1 MNVISRVFKE
11 GLIDRN
17 IGCSD
22 IHIGLWRLNFLV
34 LEWLDHSSRWFPTL
48 DPVMRATLGYVLS
61 VQVQFVIDLVLTE
74 RLVDFWPFL
83 VDLGVVNILM
93 CIETDV

>member
-22 IHIGLWRLNFLV
+22 IHIGLRRLDFLV
-34 LEWLDHSSRWFPTL
+34 LKWLDHSSWGLPAL
-48 DPVMRATLGYVLS
+48 DSVMRSTLGNVLS
-61 VQVQFVIDLVLTE
+61 IQVQFVIDLVLSE
-74 RLVDFWPFL
+74 RLIDFGPFL